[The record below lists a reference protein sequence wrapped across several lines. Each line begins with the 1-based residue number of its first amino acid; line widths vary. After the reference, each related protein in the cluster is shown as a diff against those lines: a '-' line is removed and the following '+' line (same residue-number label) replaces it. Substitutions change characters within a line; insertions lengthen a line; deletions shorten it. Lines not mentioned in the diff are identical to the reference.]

1 MILPT
6 KDLFHSLASVD
17 ENMHVLYAFHHEE
30 SPVQQLIKWV
40 PTHWKAKRGGPTTKY
55 INTLL
60 RDVGLENVTDQ
71 ESCMRD

>member
-1 MILPT
+1 M
-6 KDLFHSLASVD
+6 
-17 ENMHVLYAFHHEE
+17 
-30 SPVQQLIKWV
+30 QQLIKWV